1 MPPSSTRERSR
12 VNVSPV
18 LALAGLAA
26 IGLLA
31 TRLPRP
37 AWRRVPSLDP
47 LLAAGG
53 LLVVAGLVLG
63 PGIGF
68 VSPALFRALAPV
80 TALALGW
87 IGATLGAR
95 FEWRYV
101 RRIPGD
107 VWLLAALPAASAF
120 TAVALAAGL
129 LARLVPAL
137 GSAWTPRV
145 PAVLTLAAVA
155 AASGPGAV
163 TLVARTLGLGELVA
177 RRIARAAALE
187 TAAGALAITV
197 PFAWHRFHAPAGAGG
212 AELGWLAWL
221 VFAAGGGVLVGM
233 AFLSVSRLR
242 PAPAD
247 LAFALLAAL
256 LFGAGLAYAAD
267 LSPLVVCA
275 LAAGLIV
282 NASPRRHVVR
292 RVLAEWAEPLTAI
305 FLIATGAVL
314 TLPTAWLLVAAPLLG
329 LVRIAAKWGGVRL
342 GREATRRREIP
353 PLAGLVTVPQ
363 GATALALGL
372 GFFIQYGGVAGAAVL
387 TTVVLGVAVA
397 QLAAPPLVALA
408 LRQPPAPLTRAPGTP
423 ELSHNAPAE
432 WPR

>member
-1 MPPSSTRERSR
+1 MRRLAPPSSGRNRSG

-37 AWRRVPSLDP
+37 AWRRRPSLDP

-53 LLVVAGLVLG
+53 QLVVAGLVLG
-63 PGIGF
+63 QGIGF
-68 VSPALFRALAPV
+68 VSPALLRALAPV

-87 IGATLGAR
+87 IGATLGAH

-101 RRIPGD
+101 RRIPRD

-137 GSAWTPRV
+137 GSTWTPRL

-155 AASGPGAV
+155 ATSGPGAV
-163 TLVARTLGLGELVA
+163 RLVARTLGLGELVA

-187 TAAGALAITV
+187 TAAGGLAITV
-197 PFAWHRFHAPAGAGG
+197 PFAWHRSHAPAGAGG

-221 VFAAGGGVLVGM
+221 VFAVGGGVLVGM

-247 LAFALLAAL
+247 LAFALLPTP
-256 LFGAGLAYAAD
+256 LFGAGLGYRAG

-282 NASPRRHVVR
+282 NASPQRHVVR
-292 RVLAEWAEPLTAI
+292 RVLAEWTEPLPAV
-305 FLIATGAVL
+305 FLIAMGALL
-314 TLPTAWLLVAAPLLG
+314 TVPTAWLLLAAPLLA
-329 LVRIAAKWGGVRL
+329 LVRIAPKGGGGRF
-342 GREATRRREIP
+342 GREVRRRPEIP
-353 PLAGLVTVPQ
+353 P
-363 GATALALGL
+363 
-372 GFFIQYGGVAGAAVL
+372 
-387 TTVVLGVAVA
+387 
-397 QLAAPPLVALA
+397 
-408 LRQPPAPLTRAPGTP
+408 
-423 ELSHNAPAE
+423 
-432 WPR
+432 

>member
-1 MPPSSTRERSR
+1 MPASRARERSR

-31 TRLPRP
+31 TRLPHP

-53 LLVVAGLVLG
+53 LLVVAGLVLA

-68 VSPALFRALAPV
+68 VSPALLRALAPV

-87 IGATLGAR
+87 IGATLGAH

-101 RRIPGD
+101 RRIPRD

-137 GSAWTPRV
+137 GSTWTPRL

-155 AASGPGAV
+155 ATSGPGAV
-163 TLVARTLGLGELVA
+163 RLVARTLGLGELVA

-187 TAAGALAITV
+187 TAAGGLASTV
-197 PFAWHRFHAPAGAGG
+197 PFAWHRSHAPAGVGG

-221 VFAAGGGVLVGM
+221 VFAVGGGVLVGM

-247 LAFALLAAL
+247 LAFALLATL

-292 RVLAEWAEPLTAI
+292 QVLAAWTEPLTAV
-305 FLIATGAVL
+305 FLIAMGALL
-314 TLPTAWLLVAAPLLG
+314 TLPTAWLLLAAPLLA
-329 LVRIAAKWGGVRL
+329 LVRIAAKWGGVRF
-342 GREATRRREIP
+342 GREVARRREIP

-372 GFFIQYGGVAGAAVL
+372 GFFIQYGGVGGAAVL
-387 TTVVLGVAVA
+387 TTVVLDVAVA

-408 LRQPPAPLTRAPGTP
+408 LREPPPPLTRAPETP
-423 ELSHNAPAE
+423 ELS
-432 WPR
+432 PR